1 MAQHL
6 KYLKSYLCPRC
17 IPSIWR
23 CGLREHGIEDCHYS
37 DGDTEEQ
44 KQRYDLGSQRVGI
57 TGLHLVYIHCLFLS
71 CNFSKEACLQG
82 SERFLIRDHT
92 YMSRQHGGGVRTGPS
107 RGLQNW
113 GPLIL
118 TRVRRTGRGEH
129 WEKKTY
135 RWERRGE
142 KRGVSFGEHLSSS
155 VVSDADVEAG
165 REAGPERLLNVNPCC
180 TICRLCVLSKGHY
193 LPEPLLSAW
202 HCGMRIPDIVELTW
216 G

>member
-6 KYLKSYLCPRC
+6 KYLNIFCLPQVH
-17 IPSIWR
+17 SIHLKMWPYY
-23 CGLREHGIEDCHYS
+23 HGIEDPHYS

-57 TGLHLVYIHCLFLS
+57 TGLHPVYIHCLFLS

-135 RWERRGE
+135 R
-142 KRGVSFGEHLSSS
+142 
-155 VVSDADVEAG
+155 
-165 REAGPERLLNVNPCC
+165 
-180 TICRLCVLSKGHY
+180 
-193 LPEPLLSAW
+193 
-202 HCGMRIPDIVELTW
+202 
-216 G
+216 